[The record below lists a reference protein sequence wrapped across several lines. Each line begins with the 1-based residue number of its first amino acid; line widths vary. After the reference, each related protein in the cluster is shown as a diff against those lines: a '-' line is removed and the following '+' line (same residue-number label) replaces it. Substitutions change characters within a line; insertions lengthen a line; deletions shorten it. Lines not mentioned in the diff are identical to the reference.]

1 MKKVVLGLIDHLMP
15 SISFTVDSIF
25 AYISL
30 LLLGRTGDLRVWKE
44 FRFNES
50 FNGVDSNDE
59 STATTKTTKTKTIPL
74 PPTTSQLTSTH
85 FKGSRC
91 PVIGAG
97 DLVIAPLTGYI
108 DLLVMIYFFSPKFCL
123 TSAAPLSK
131 RTGDDLKVRPEG
143 ILCSRSSF
151 SLLMGSL
158 ATICVSTGYNGY
170 NTCNVSKKK
179 VTTNQTTEETLD
191 DLVGKASKA
200 GRPLFIFPEGTSSNG
215 SSLLKPPPTPTAI
228 CANHNVHLFGIKYST
243 AGTPAY
249 PVHRGALS
257 LLMDLWCRTADS
269 SAPKAQLRFMSLKEG
284 EHCCSLSQSSPTFLE
299 ESFQLLST
307 IVQLKIVSF
316 TLFDK
321 KRFLEAFIKV

>member
-1 MKKVVLGLIDHLMP
+1 MP
-15 SISFTVDSIF
+15 SISITVDSSF
-25 AYISL
+25 AFVSL
-30 LLLGRTGDLRVWKE
+30 LLLGRTGDLKVWKE
-44 FRFNES
+44 FRFNEP
-50 FNGVDSNDE
+50 FNGVGSNDE
-59 STATTKTTKTKTIPL
+59 LPATATTKKKTTTQSPPPL

-85 FKGSRC
+85 FKGRRC
-91 PVIGAG
+91 PTIGAG

-108 DLLVMIYFFSPKFCL
+108 DLLLMIYFFSPKFCL

-143 ILCSRSSF
+143 VICYRSSF

-158 ATICVSTGYNGY
+158 ATVCGSGSGFGGYN
-170 NTCNVSKKK
+170 CDVSKKNSTTNTAA
-179 VTTNQTTEETLD
+179 TTNQTTEETLD
-191 DLVGKASKA
+191 DLVGKARKA

-228 CANHNVHLFGIKYST
+228 CAKHKVHLFGIKYST
-243 AGTPAY
+243 GTPAY

-269 SAPKAQLRFMSLKEG
+269 STPKAQMRFMSLSEG
-284 EHCCSLSQSSPTFLE
+284 DHFSLSQLSPTFLE

-307 IVQLKIVSF
+307 IVQLKMVSF

-321 KRFLEAFIKV
+321 KRFLDAFIKV